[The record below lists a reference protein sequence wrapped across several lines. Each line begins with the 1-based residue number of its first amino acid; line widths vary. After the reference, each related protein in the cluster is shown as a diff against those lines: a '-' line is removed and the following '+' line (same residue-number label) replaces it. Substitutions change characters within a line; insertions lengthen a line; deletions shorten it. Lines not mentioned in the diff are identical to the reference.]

1 MILKVESKTK
11 TKTKTK
17 KPLFYLD
24 NIFNNLLSFN
34 MVQTKKKQKKHRMTH
49 NNIQNKQLKIIKT
62 G

>member
-1 MILKVESKTK
+1 MYQEHYFPGK

-24 NIFNNLLSFN
+24 NIFNNFLIFN
-34 MVQTKKKQKKHRMTH
+34 MAQTKKTKKHRMTH